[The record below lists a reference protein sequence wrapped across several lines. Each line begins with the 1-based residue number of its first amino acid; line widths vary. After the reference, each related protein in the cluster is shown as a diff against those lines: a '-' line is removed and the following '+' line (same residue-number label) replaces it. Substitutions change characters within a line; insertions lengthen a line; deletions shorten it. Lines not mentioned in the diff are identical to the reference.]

1 LSFPAGKPLLS
12 ATALEVMGRE
22 GGGRSKS
29 GLDTGPV
36 LLEERH
42 SCEQEPELV
51 RQVHQE
57 ADQDQ
62 EQHISHSG
70 SNGQP
75 AFGLAEGNLNRC
87 EKRLVRRHDL
97 LHHLGM
103 AQLRY
108 SEAHVWVRVEG
119 ADAVLGLSDYLRDQM
134 GDITSLVLPDV
145 GDILRA
151 KRKMGHLESEEASS
165 PIEAPISGEVIEV
178 NIEALQN
185 PDLVN
190 SEPYETGWLLRVRI
204 EDPSELDEL
213 INEEEYAELTTEV

>member
-1 LSFPAGKPLLS
+1 
-12 ATALEVMGRE
+12 
-22 GGGRSKS
+22 
-29 GLDTGPV
+29 
-36 LLEERH
+36 
-42 SCEQEPELV
+42 
-51 RQVHQE
+51 
-57 ADQDQ
+57 
-62 EQHISHSG
+62 
-70 SNGQP
+70 
-75 AFGLAEGNLNRC
+75 
-87 EKRLVRRHDL
+87 
-97 LHHLGM
+97 M

-178 NIEALQN
+178 NLEALQN